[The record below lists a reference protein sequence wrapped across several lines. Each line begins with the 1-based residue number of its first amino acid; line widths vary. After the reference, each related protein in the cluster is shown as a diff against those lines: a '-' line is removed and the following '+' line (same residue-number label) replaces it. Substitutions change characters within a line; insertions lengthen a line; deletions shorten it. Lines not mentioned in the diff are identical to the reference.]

1 LCPAAADSKKDNPPL
16 AVEASGSMK
25 ILGFDKKTANDNGYD
40 IRKDERGVEYS
51 ILASTPKGTMTG
63 ARYIPGQEPASGP
76 EGISLLDTRYGDC
89 GSSSLTG
96 WGKNFST
103 AYAITNPWVGAAVN
117 HTWRV
122 AVSSSQGYQVY
133 NLDGWAFSNSWQASR
148 SISFRGW
155 PYNGYVSNGTVY
167 TSYGFVCGAMNPP
180 DEWYGE

>member
-1 LCPAAADSKKDNPPL
+1 
-16 AVEASGSMK
+16 MK
-25 ILGFDKKTANDNGYD
+25 ILGFDKKTANENGYD

-63 ARYIPGQEPASGP
+63 ARYIPGQEPSAGP
-76 EGISLLDTRYGDC
+76 GGIELLNTTYGDC
-89 GSSSLTG
+89 GTATLTG

-103 AYAITNPWVGAAVN
+103 AYSITNPWVGSAVN

-133 NLDGWAFSNSWQASR
+133 NLDGWAFSNSWQTSR

-167 TSYGFVCGAMNPP
+167 TSYGFVCGAMNPS
-180 DEWYGE
+180 DSWYGE